1 LLICAPYCAPF
12 HTKLLAALQPK
23 DHHTIKAEAFKPVE
37 RELIFD
43 IDMTDYDDVRTC
55 CSGAKICPRCW
66 SFMNMAVKVVDTALR
81 GA

>member
-1 LLICAPYCAPF
+1 M
-12 HTKLLAALQPK
+12 LAVLQPK
-23 DHHTIKAEAFKPVE
+23 DHHTVKAEAFKPVE